1 MNFSIGES
9 KITLEIEWLG
19 RVLSAIE
26 YEALIKLDGIDFTRF
41 TLVVYISLERS
52 FRKFTRRCVCRRALE
67 NSVTHFRQGS
77 F

>member
-26 YEALIKLDGIDFTRF
+26 YEALIKLDGIDFIRF
-41 TLVVYISLERS
+41 TLVYMSLECS